1 MRAVLA
7 SARELIEKADQA
19 YSTPGWWHVA
29 SKTEIFFSLSDT
41 LPDGS
46 PIPMQWISDNW
57 YLIDENGDVMEAVGI
72 QDTGSPKTTQISK
85 FKDGIWTNIT
95 LGDTWDTGGK
105 TYDSSLDSGFLAYA
119 ENNKDIVEL
128 ESETAMLGEARVNV
142 FTITARNVKPV
153 QMAKSD
159 YWVMGTRSKFYFSLE
174 TGLLLQSEQ
183 YDITPEGQYK
193 LLNRITTTVI
203 EKVNKP
209 PAEFMKYLE

>member
-1 MRAVLA
+1 
-7 SARELIEKADQA
+7 
-19 YSTPGWWHVA
+19 
-29 SKTEIFFSLSDT
+29 
-41 LPDGS
+41 
-46 PIPMQWISDNW
+46 
-57 YLIDENGDVMEAVGI
+57 MEAVGI

-119 ENNKDIVEL
+119 EKNKDIVEL
-128 ESETAMLGEARVNV
+128 ESEIAMLGEERVDV
-142 FTITARNVKPV
+142 FTTTARNVKPV
-153 QMAKSD
+153 EMAKSG
-159 YWVMGTRSKFYFSLE
+159 YSVMGTRSKYYFSLD